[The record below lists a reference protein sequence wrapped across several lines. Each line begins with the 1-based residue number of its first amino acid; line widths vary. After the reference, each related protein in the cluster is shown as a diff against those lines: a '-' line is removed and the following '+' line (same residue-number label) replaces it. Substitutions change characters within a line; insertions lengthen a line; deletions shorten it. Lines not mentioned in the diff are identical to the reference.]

1 MRFTIIFIIV
11 FCLQLYAVLN
21 IKLDK
26 KEELS
31 KQNAINMNAS
41 NFSFI
46 KPEPIVEEVVKKIPQ
61 DEGIKKEIKPKKIVK
76 KHTKK
81 VQNISKTEAKS
92 QPTDLGN
99 NNITKPSPTNG
110 ENIVNNASNGNN
122 NQQLA
127 MQINALLN
135 KYKKYPK
142 KAKLLNI
149 QGKVAGN
156 FIVSKDGLSINITE
170 CPHEIFMKETKQ
182 TIKKIKNK
190 IPQQAHNIK
199 ISFVINYK

>member
-31 KQNAINMNAS
+31 KQNAINMNAG

-81 VQNISKTEAKS
+81 AQNISKTEAKS

-110 ENIVNNASNGNN
+110 ENITNNASNGNN

-190 IPQQAHNIK
+190 IPKQAHNIK